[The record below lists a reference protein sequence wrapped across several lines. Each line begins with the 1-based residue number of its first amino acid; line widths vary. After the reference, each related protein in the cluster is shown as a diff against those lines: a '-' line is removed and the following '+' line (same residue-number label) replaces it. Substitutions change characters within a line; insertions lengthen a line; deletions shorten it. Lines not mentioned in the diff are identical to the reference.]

1 MMRIGLFG
9 GTFNPVHYGHLEVAR
24 DVYTG
29 LSLTEIIFV
38 PAALPPHKMPVRIAD
53 AEDRM
58 AMLHLALEG
67 FPQFS
72 SSDVE
77 LRRSGPSYTIDTVH
91 HFRSRY
97 LGHAEVLLMIG
108 LDAFLEIDTWKSYK
122 DLFKSIK
129 MVVMSRP
136 ENDRLQIEGYQQQ
149 IETYLKSTIS
159 KDYLYSPENNFF
171 KHPFYQPVLPVA
183 VTPLAISATQI
194 RNHIVTDAPIHNL
207 VPETVAAYIKNRGLY
222 R

>member
-1 MMRIGLFG
+1 MRIGLFG
-9 GTFNPVHYGHLEVAR
+9 GTFDPVHRGHLEVAL

-29 LSLTEIIFV
+29 LSLEKVVFV

-58 AMLHLALEG
+58 TMLQLALAAY
-67 FPQFS
+67 PQFR

-77 LRRSGPSYTIDTVH
+77 LQRSGPSYTIDTVH

-97 LGHAEVLLMIG
+97 QGRAEVLLMIG

-122 DLFKSIK
+122 ELFASVQ

-136 ENDRLQIEGYQQQ
+136 KDDRLQIDGYHQQ
-149 IETYLKSTIS
+149 IEAYLKSTIS
-159 KDYLYSPENNFF
+159 TDYLYLPENRIF
-171 KHPFYQPVLPVA
+171 KHHVYQPIIPFT

-194 RNHIVTDAPIHNL
+194 RHHIAADRSIQDL
-207 VPETVAAYIKNRGLY
+207 VPETVAAYIKKRGLY

>member
-9 GTFNPVHYGHLEVAR
+9 GTFDPVHCGHLQVAR
-24 DVYTG
+24 DVHTG
-29 LSLTEIIFV
+29 LSLAEIIFV
-38 PAALPPHKMPVRIAD
+38 PAALPPHKIPVRIAD

-58 AMLHLALEG
+58 AMLQMALVD
-67 FPQFS
+67 FPSFS
-72 SSDVE
+72 LSDVE

-91 HFRSRY
+91 HFRSQYR
-97 LGHAEVLLMIG
+97 GRAEVLLMVG

-122 DLFKSIK
+122 ALFQAVQ

-136 ENDRLQIEGYQQQ
+136 EDDRLHIDHYQQQ
-149 IETYLKSTIS
+149 IETYLQSTIS
-159 KDYLYSPENNFF
+159 RDYRYSMENNFF
-171 KHPFYQPVLPVA
+171 RHPLYQPIIPLA

-194 RNHIVTDAPIHNL
+194 RNRVATDQAL
-207 VPETVAAYIKNRGLY
+207 RDWVPEAVAAYIKKRGLY